1 MWLRTKLEKAITMN
15 DIRSLDFNLLK
26 AFHALLEERS
36 VTRAAARLSL
46 TQPAVSGMLNR
57 LRENFDDPLF
67 VRAQRGVIPTP
78 RALDLAEPLQRVL
91 RDIEAMLQPAQFE
104 PASAQMTISIAG
116 TDYSLRAV
124 VVPFLTALRQRAPG
138 IRVAMLPIEDDR
150 VLSQLERGE
159 LDLALMT
166 PASTPPE
173 LHARRLFDEEYVC
186 VLRADHPV
194 IENGTL
200 TLDRF
205 CELDHA
211 IVSYAGG
218 GFRGATDAALE
229 ALGRTRRVV
238 LSLPS
243 FLVLPEVLRASDLV
257 AMVPRRLIGDLA
269 GLALVEVPLVVPGF
283 TKIVAWHERTHANA
297 AQAWLRALLFEVCG
311 S

>member
-1 MWLRTKLEKAITMN
+1 MN

-78 RALDLAEPLQRVL
+78 RAFELAEPLQRVL
-91 RDIEAMLQPAQFE
+91 RDIEAMLQPAQFD

-186 VLRADHPV
+186 VLRADHPA
-194 IENGTL
+194 IENETL
-200 TLDRF
+200 TLERF

>member
-1 MWLRTKLEKAITMN
+1 MN